1 MKKSLILAGLL
12 AIGTSALAYDV
23 KGYVGAGVGIIS
35 NKGTATFTDGVE
47 TISDS
52 GRDSSTLGIL
62 KGGVILDNN
71 HRTSLIYAPVFDSYF
86 SAHNFLLAY
95 DYLIPVNSESRVALG
110 IHAGAITSKGKKEV
124 DFLKYNGLS
133 YGIQAGY
140 IYDITSNVE
149 FEIGAMYTKYN
160 LKDTGTIDGVSYEA
174 KLKDTA
180 SAFVGINYKF

>member
-23 KGYVGAGVGIIS
+23 KGYVGAGVGANS
-35 NKGTATFTDGVE
+35 SKGTATETDAGVTE
-47 TISDS
+47 SNSD
-52 GRDSSTLGIL
+52 RESSTLGIL
-62 KGGVILDNN
+62 KGGVILDNS
-71 HRTSLIYAPVFDSYF
+71 HRTSLIYAPAFYKD
-86 SAHNFLLAY
+86 ANIHNILVAY

-110 IHAGAITSKGKKEV
+110 IHAGATTLKGKKEA
-124 DFLKYNGLS
+124 DFVKANGLS

-149 FEIGAMYTKYN
+149 FEIGAMYTKHN
-160 LKDTGTIDGVSYEA
+160 VKDTGTIDGVSYEV
-174 KLKDTA
+174 KLKDTT